1 MPATKAASLDVKDRG
16 ADVTAII
23 NAISRTVV
31 SVSRAD
37 VAKHAL
43 LLAGACTFVF
53 VVSLTDGLD
62 LSAGLF

>member
-1 MPATKAASLDVKDRG
+1 MPATKAASLDVKDRE

>member
-1 MPATKAASLDVKDRG
+1 M
-16 ADVTAII
+16 TAII

-43 LLAGACTFVF
+43 LLAGAFTFVF